1 MILPKPWFRGRGGPA
16 RRRINRAPS
25 PLLAISLPWIF
36 IASMSVLTTILFI
49 ASAPIMP
56 PLGFLAYIAWRQLR
70 PGLLPVWAGLPLGL
84 IDDLYSGQP
93 FGSAVMLWS
102 LAAIALD
109 IVETRLPWRNF
120 ITEWTVASVLIALYI
135 CSGLALANLAVA
147 KTPIVFVV
155 PQICISI
162 LVYPLVGRAVALFD
176 RLRLTPFR
184 DVA

>member
-1 MILPKPWFRGRGGPA
+1 MILPKVWPRGRGGTA

-25 PLLAISLPWIF
+25 PLLAISLPWMF
-36 IASMSVLTTILFI
+36 IALMSVLTTILVI
-49 ASAPIMP
+49 ASAPVLP

-120 ITEWTVASVLIALYI
+120 ITEWAVAAVMIALYI
-135 CSGLALANLAVA
+135 CSGLALANLAFA
-147 KTPIVFVV
+147 KTPVVFIV

-162 LVYPLVGRAVALFD
+162 LVYPLIGRAVALVD
-176 RLRLTPFR
+176 RIRLTPVR
-184 DVA
+184 DVG

>member
-1 MILPKPWFRGRGGPA
+1 MILPKLWSRSRGGTP

-36 IASMSVLTTILFI
+36 IALMSMLSTVLVI

-109 IVETRLPWRNF
+109 VVETRLPWRNF
-120 ITEWTVASVLIALYI
+120 ITEWTVAAVLIALYI
-135 CSGLALANLAVA
+135 CSGLALANLAAA
-147 KTPIVFVV
+147 KTPIVFIV

-162 LVYPLVGRAVALFD
+162 LVYPLIGRAVALFD
-176 RLRLTPFR
+176 RIRLMPIT
-184 DVA
+184 DVG

>member
-1 MILPKPWFRGRGGPA
+1 MAGA
-16 RRRINRAPS
+16 
-25 PLLAISLPWIF
+25 
-36 IASMSVLTTILFI
+36 VI
-49 ASAPIMP
+49 ASAPVMP
-56 PLGFLAYIAWRQLR
+56 PLGFLAFIAWRQLR
-70 PGLLPVWAGLPLGL
+70 PGLLPIWAGLPLGL

-120 ITEWTVASVLIALYI
+120 ITEWAVAAGLIALYI

-162 LVYPLVGRAVALFD
+162 LVYPLIGRAVALFD
-176 RLRLTPFR
+176 RIRLMPIK